1 MKGITQHRCL
11 LCLDSLQVENSC
23 ELLTHWL
30 WKCKFD
36 RLAIQT
42 NMIEERMEIKQ
53 QISIQHQSMMKVRKN
68 QIKQIDMN
76 QVDLEELVKEEEE
89 MIEASWEEIIEAS
102 WEEIEDSLD
111 LTAQLIGFGSIK
123 KTKKKKKKK
132 FGKKKKTPTT
142 KKKKKVNMEDGDDKQ
157 CWKVMAKLNGFLR
170 LICKS
175 NLKMT
180 EPQTPPLEDDDQ
192 ELEHEQQQQ
201 EGSLQAIERE
211 TESTQVIDSIER

>member
-1 MKGITQHRCL
+1 
-11 LCLDSLQVENSC
+11 
-23 ELLTHWL
+23 
-30 WKCKFD
+30 
-36 RLAIQT
+36 
-42 NMIEERMEIKQ
+42 MEIKQ

-76 QVDLEELVKEEEE
+76 QIDLEELVKEEEEEEEEE
-89 MIEASWEEIIEAS
+89 MIEASWEEIEN
-102 WEEIEDSLD
+102 SLE

-123 KTKKKKKKK
+123 KTKTKKKKK
-132 FGKKKKTPTT
+132 FGKKTKTTTT
-142 KKKKKVNMEDGDDKQ
+142 KKKKKVNMEGGDDKQ

-192 ELEHEQQQQ
+192 ELEQQ
-201 EGSLQAIERE
+201 EEGRLQAIERE
-211 TESTQVIDSIER
+211 RESTQVIDSIER

>member
-1 MKGITQHRCL
+1 
-11 LCLDSLQVENSC
+11 
-23 ELLTHWL
+23 LTN
-30 WKCKFD
+30 
-36 RLAIQT
+36 QT

-76 QVDLEELVKEEEE
+76 QIDLEELVKEEEEEEEEE
-89 MIEASWEEIIEAS
+89 MIEASWEEIEN
-102 WEEIEDSLD
+102 SLE

-123 KTKKKKKKK
+123 KTKTKKKKKK
-132 FGKKKKTPTT
+132 FGKKTKTPTT
-142 KKKKKVNMEDGDDKQ
+142 TTKKKKVNMEGGDDKQ

-192 ELEHEQQQQ
+192 ELEQQQQEQQ